1 MEAAV
6 LRRVLAFRLGSVVL
20 RSPYHICPVQL
31 VAALVEAAERPHS
44 PIAVPPSTVALI
56 VDLLCFCVASHSYRI
71 K

>member
-1 MEAAV
+1 M
-6 LRRVLAFRLGSVVL
+6 
-20 RSPYHICPVQL
+20 
-31 VAALVEAAERPHS
+31 EAAERPHS